1 MATQDLEKL
10 VVQMSAEFRGY
21 QNQMAKISGITARSM
36 RKIEKRAAD
45 MDRRLSNV
53 GRNAFRGLL
62 YSSTA
67 LGSALSVRE
76 VARYADAWTGA
87 KNSLSVAGV
96 VGEKQVGVLNSLFD
110 AAQKNSAPITALA
123 DLFGKAAQANDNL
136 GQSQESLLDF
146 TEGVATS
153 LKVEGKSA
161 QQASGALTQLGQLLG
176 QARVQAEEFNSI
188 NEGARPIL
196 IAVANGLD
204 EAGGSVSRLKQLV
217 NDGKVSGRQFFEAF
231 QRGLP
236 TIEKMAENAT
246 QTIAQGYTR
255 INNALTRYIGETDE
269 SWSASQRLVAGL
281 NALADNFDQTADT
294 VLALAGVIAG
304 ALVGRSLT
312 GMIRTLGLSGAALVR
327 FAAAVRTATS
337 VSGLATAFGGLSAA
351 AGPIGLLLG
360 GTVAI
365 ALMEYSK
372 RSAEA
377 KAQTEL
383 VNAELKRLGLISED
397 IAPKVD
403 GVTEAIDDLTDGER
417 YRKIK
422 SLADEYDRLSKTGE
436 GFFGWFRDD
445 DTLGGVIDKAKELTH
460 QFERGSV
467 DLNAVFGIQDMAR
480 DLERGRVGFQDV
492 INRMREIRATEVS
505 QPVADLAYQ
514 VEQTAQKLQ
523 SLEGAKAASEVND
536 LNRELQQARDSL
548 LDFSQAMP
556 ISLDQ
561 REAIADIIDDF
572 DGTKE
577 GAAEARR
584 ALQEMADANPDAA
597 GYVAKLAPIFG
608 MLQKLVDKS
617 REFMTLLD
625 TVNVSQSGDLSE
637 RQVSAYTGYS
647 DARREGEAMLQVG
660 EAYAAQLDRENSLT
674 KEALALEN
682 EKAKIRKQLEADGG
696 FLPDDRIEQLARS
709 SLEANE
715 RRNASGKSAGG
726 GGDDEYTSA
735 IEMMMQ
741 RKAALEAE
749 TAAQA
754 SLNPFVD
761 DYGYALEKARASHDL
776 LVQAEK
782 AGLEITPALR
792 ADIERLADGYATA
805 AAEAEKAAASNYR
818 LYQSIDDVKQTGKDA
833 MGGFISDLVAGES
846 AADALGNALGR
857 IGDKLLDLSLNTLFG
872 TGPGIGDFLTAL
884 SGLGRANGGAV
895 HAARGGRIDAT
906 GGGKLTGPGGPRGDR
921 IPAWLSDGEHVI
933 NARAARANRPLLEA
947 INSGKAL
954 KLADGGLV
962 GRFRMPTLPSM
973 QGVRQAGTANTA
985 INLGGVNITMPEGT
999 NASDA
1004 QAVGAEVSRQLDKF
1018 SRFVLPGRIQE
1029 IQRNPNRVG

>member
-1 MATQDLEKL
+1 MATDLEKL
-10 VVQMSAEFRGY
+10 VVQLSADVKQYER
-21 QNQMAKISGITARSM
+21 QMAKAAGITAREM

-76 VARYADAWTGA
+76 VARYADAWT
-87 KNSLSVAGV
+87 
-96 VGEKQVGVLNSLFD
+96 
-110 AAQKNSAPITALA
+110 
-123 DLFGKAAQANDNL
+123 
-136 GQSQESLLDF
+136 
-146 TEGVATS
+146 
-153 LKVEGKSA
+153 
-161 QQASGALTQLGQLLG
+161 
-176 QARVQAEEFNSI
+176 
-188 NEGARPIL
+188 
-196 IAVANGLD
+196 
-204 EAGGSVSRLKQLV
+204 EAGNKLAAASQI
-217 NDGKVSGRQFFEAF
+217 SGRQARSLEEINQLATATRSGLTETTDLYAKLLRATKDVADSEADVARATEIVNKAF
-231 QRGLP
+231 KAGGAAASEQAAGILQLSQGLGSG
-236 TIEKMAENAT
+236 ILQGDELRSVRENAPLLVQAIADEFKT
-246 QTIAQGYTR
+246 TVAGIKDLGAEGKLTTDRVFRAILNAQPKIEQAFAATNQTISDGITR
-255 INNALTRYIGETDE
+255 VNNAMTQYIGQSDD
-269 SWSASQRLVAGL
+269 SLSASQRLVAGL
-281 NALADNFDQTADT
+281 NALADNFDHTADT
-294 VLALAGVIAG
+294 VLMLAGVIAG

-445 DTLGGVIDKAKELTH
+445 DTLGGLIDKAKELTH

-536 LNRELQQARDSL
+536 LNRELQQTRDSL

-597 GYVAKLAPIFG
+597 GYVAKLVPIFG

-625 TVNVSQSGDLSE
+625 AVNVSESGALSE

-660 EAYAAQLDRENSLT
+660 EAYAAQLERENSLT

-709 SLEANE
+709 SLAADE

-754 SLNPFVD
+754 SLNPYVD

-872 TGPGIGDFLTAL
+872 TGPGIGGFFSAL
-884 SGLGRANGGAV
+884 SGLGGGAV
-895 HAARGGRIDAT
+895 RAAGGGRV
-906 GGGKLTGPGGPRGDR
+906 TGPGGPRDDKIQAR
-921 IPAWLSDGEHVI
+921 LSNGEFVV
-933 NARAARANRPLLEA
+933 NARSTRENLPLLEA

-954 KLADGGLV
+954 KLADGGLI
-962 GRFRMPTLPSM
+962 GRYRMPTLPSM
-973 QGVRQAGTANTA
+973 QGMRQTGTASTS
-985 INLGGVNITMPEGT
+985 ISLGGFTIVMPEGT

-1004 QAVGAEVSRQLDKF
+1004 QAVGAEVRKQLEQF
-1018 SRFVLPGRIQE
+1018 SRFVLPQRVQQ